1 MFHPHLVRVMAALVL
16 AASCS
21 GCANDLMRT
30 DIVRPVEVRLS
41 YYKAVEV
48 PAPVVPKGL
57 PQIGDDL
64 QQRLINELLSL
75 GKFKQVGPAAEGEDD
90 TLVVQA
96 TVKKWDEGS
105 AFLRWWGSVLD
116 FGSNMYEQYTKQQLS
131 VAGNVGDGYLV
142 VDFKFLDKHTKDV
155 LGQISVRGLC
165 DDPDTPRPAED
176 RVVHSLAKYV
186 KARLEPP
193 PVTLTR

>member
-1 MFHPHLVRVMAALVL
+1 VPFLLLPILLL
-16 AASCS
+16 P
-21 GCANDLMRT
+21 GCAGDLMRT
-30 DIVRPVEVRLS
+30 DVVRPIEVKLS
-41 YYKAVEV
+41 YYKSVEI
-48 PAPVVPKGL
+48 PTPEVPKGV
-57 PQIGDDL
+57 PPIADDL
-64 QQRLINELLSL
+64 QQRLINELGTL
-75 GKFKQVGPAAEGEDD
+75 GKFRQVGAVAQGEED

-96 TVKKWDEGS
+96 TVKKWSQGS

-116 FGSNMYEQYTKQQLS
+116 FGSNMYEQYTKQKLDVS
-131 VAGNVGDGYLV
+131 GNVGDGYLV
-142 VDFKFLDKHTKDV
+142 VDFKFLDKQTKDI

-193 PVTLTR
+193 ATPITPLTP